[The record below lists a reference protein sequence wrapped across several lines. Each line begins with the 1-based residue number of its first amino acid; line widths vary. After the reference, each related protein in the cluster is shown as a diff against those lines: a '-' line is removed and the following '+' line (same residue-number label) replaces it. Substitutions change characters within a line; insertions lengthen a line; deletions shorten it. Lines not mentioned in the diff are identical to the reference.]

1 MIDGAVPTDAALPDE
16 MSIVVNGETV
26 LARRNTRADA
36 SWDVTDPSG
45 VIGTVTRSHAYDP
58 ALRHR
63 LIVRRA
69 GQRAAVVVEGLDAAL
84 HYLAGSD
91 PGWCSL
97 TPLNRN
103 PPVFPKSAR

>member
-1 MIDGAVPTDAALPDE
+1 MIDGAVPTDGALADE

-26 LARRNTRADA
+26 RARRNTRAEA
-36 SWDVTDPSG
+36 GWDVYDSSG
-45 VIGTVTRSHAYDP
+45 VIGTVTRSHSYDP

-69 GQRAAVVVEGLDAAL
+69 GQRAAVVVEGLEAAL

-91 PGWCSL
+91 PGRCSL
-97 TPLNRN
+97 TTPTPN